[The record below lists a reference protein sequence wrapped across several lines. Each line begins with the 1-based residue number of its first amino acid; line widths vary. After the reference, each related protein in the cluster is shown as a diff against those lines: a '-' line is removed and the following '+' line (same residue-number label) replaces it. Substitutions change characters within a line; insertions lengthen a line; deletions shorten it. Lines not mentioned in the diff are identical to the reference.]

1 MQNIAMHKNILYTNL
16 AFKKVGNTKTEL
28 AIYILITKKVN
39 ACHIYYNTY
48 LPTPT
53 CCPGQ
58 NRLQKKAVFKF
69 SDLSG

>member
-1 MQNIAMHKNILYTNL
+1 MQNIAMRRNILYTNL

-48 LPTPT
+48 LPIST
-53 CCPGQ
+53 CYSEQ
-58 NRLQKKAVFKF
+58 NRLFVFMKNTIMNMI
-69 SDLSG
+69 

>member
-1 MQNIAMHKNILYTNL
+1 MQNIAVHKNILYTNL

-48 LPTPT
+48 LPIST
-53 CCPGQ
+53 C
-58 NRLQKKAVFKF
+58 
-69 SDLSG
+69 

>member
-1 MQNIAMHKNILYTNL
+1 MQNIAMRRNILYTNL

-53 CCPGQ
+53 CYPGQ
-58 NRLQKKAVFKF
+58 NRLQKTVFNF
-69 SDLSG
+69 SDLS